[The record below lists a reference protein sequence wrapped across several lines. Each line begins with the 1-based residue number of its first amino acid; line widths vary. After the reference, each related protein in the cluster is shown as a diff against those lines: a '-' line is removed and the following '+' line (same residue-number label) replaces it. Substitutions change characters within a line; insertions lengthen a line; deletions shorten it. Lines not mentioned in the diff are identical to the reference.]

1 MEQDGR
7 LHVSD
12 STVVLDK
19 PGAISSRATVAQ
31 FRGCSKLLHV
41 SIPATVSA
49 IGAEAFMGCT
59 GLRSVSWPRAPPDA
73 HIGFGAF
80 ANCEALTKLILP
92 DTLETIGAYAFA
104 NAMALTLVDIPDNV
118 RHCHQRHR
126 HQFSHWMG
134 GRAGRGRGGQDQ
146 RGASSN
152 SLNISDNQQSRSPA
166 NNDILIM
173 L

>member
-1 MEQDGR
+1 MGQDGR

-49 IGAEAFMGCT
+49 IGAEAFMGCA

-92 DTLETIGAYAFA
+92 ATLRTIGVNAFA

-118 RHCHQRHR
+118 RCSPLPPAPPPPIQ
-126 HQFSHWMG
+126 SLD
-134 GRAGRGRGGQDQ
+134 GRARGKGERGEI
-146 RGASSN
+146 REV
-152 SLNISDNQQSRSPA
+152 LRRIRSIFQTT
-166 NNDILIM
+166 NNLEAPLTMIFS
-173 L
+173 